1 MVIIFS
7 KYKTYNMIGEEQMTL
22 VNELT
27 SASQIQ
33 EWAHYN
39 SYDINIVSQCA
50 FPISFVVKQH
60 GQQLVY

>member
-1 MVIIFS
+1 MYFS
-7 KYKTYNMIGEEQMTL
+7 TFSSCTSL
-22 VNELT
+22 LTTTVVNELT